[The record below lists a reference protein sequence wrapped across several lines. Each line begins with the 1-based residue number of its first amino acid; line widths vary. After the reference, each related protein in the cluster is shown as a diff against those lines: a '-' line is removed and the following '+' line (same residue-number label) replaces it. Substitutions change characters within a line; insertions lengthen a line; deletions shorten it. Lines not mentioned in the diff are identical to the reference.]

1 MKAYQ
6 IEKFG
11 IENLRVSDVDLPS
24 PAAGEVLVK
33 LHAASLNY
41 RDMMMIDGTYNP
53 RLKLPLVPF
62 SDGAGEVVAVGDG
75 GTRWKVGDRVCPI
88 FMQGWIGGELDH
100 KKSKT
105 TLGGD
110 LDGCLREF
118 GVFHE
123 DGLVRMPE
131 DLSYEEASCLPCA
144 GVTAWNA
151 LMVSGDL
158 KKGESVLIQGTGGVS
173 MFALQFAKMVG
184 AHVIVTSSSDDK
196 LAKAKALGADETI
209 NYRQHEDWDKVVL
222 ELTNKRGVDHVVEV
236 GGPGTLSR
244 SMKAVKMAGHIAV
257 IGVVAGAG
265 EFTNV
270 PIFMKAIKMIGVFV
284 GSRVMF
290 GEMNATI
297 ERSNTKV
304 VIDKVFSFEK
314 TREAIEYMRSAN
326 HFGKIVISIP

>member
-1 MKAYQ
+1 MKVYQ

-11 IENLRVSDVDLPS
+11 IENLRVSDVDLPT

-33 LHAASLNY
+33 LRAASLNY
-41 RDMMMIDGTYNP
+41 RDLMMINGTYNP
-53 RLKLPLVPF
+53 RLRLPLVPF
-62 SDGAGEVVAVGDG
+62 SDGAGEVTAVGEAV
-75 GTRWKVGDRVCPI
+75 TRWKVGDRVCPI

-123 DGLVRMPE
+123 DGLVSILE
-131 DLSYEEASCLPCA
+131 HLSYEEASCLPCA

-173 MFALQFAKMVG
+173 MFALQFAKMSG

-270 PIFMKAIKMIGVFV
+270 PIFMKALKMIGVFV

-290 GEMNATI
+290 EEMNAAI
-297 ERSNTKV
+297 ERTNTKP

-314 TREAIEYMRSAN
+314 TREAVEYMRLAN